1 MDSIL
6 DIEEFFGEN
15 HNVLTLENYVTIIEH
30 LGLIKFKKRSEVV
43 VQFTLNIEQFKFN
56 ITQLAILAKSF
67 ALMEI
72 RIQ

>member
-15 HNVLTLENYVTIIEH
+15 HNVLTLENYVTIIEY

-43 VQFTLNIEQFKFN
+43 VQFTLNIE
-56 ITQLAILAKSF
+56 
-67 ALMEI
+67 
-72 RIQ
+72 